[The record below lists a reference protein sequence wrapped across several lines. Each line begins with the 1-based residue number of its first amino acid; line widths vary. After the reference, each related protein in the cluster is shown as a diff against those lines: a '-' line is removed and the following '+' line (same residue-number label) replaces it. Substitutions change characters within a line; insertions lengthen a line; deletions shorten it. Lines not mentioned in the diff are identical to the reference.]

1 MGGRG
6 KEVEDVID
14 WSKVNEDAF
23 IQLLIGKVRE
33 GKLQSSTFKK
43 EVWSEINDELREV
56 IGEDYGIDRLK
67 GKFNR
72 LRTRHRQFSELI
84 GHTGVKWDVTTNVVN
99 ASMNVWD
106 HFFKISKEFRR
117 FKKQGCA
124 EYELL
129 GEIFN
134 RTTATGKLQQLSTE
148 DPLTDTQ
155 ERRLEEEFLSGSM
168 HVDLDTENSEV
179 EGDQRGK
186 KRGSDSSGHRNVK
199 CSKTDKMDA
208 FLDKW
213 AATLTTREE
222 AYKAKADSYKSSSS
236 SGSVDPHS
244 TGLSSPFSS
253 PLERSQIPK
262 MVYKMGVGCYEPQ
275 KVKAGCCKVELM
287 WGRNKGEALRIAVA
301 IWDAKIE
308 DF

>member
-6 KEVEDVID
+6 KEVEDAKD

-43 EVWSEINDELREV
+43 AVWSEINDELREV

-67 GKFNR
+67 GKFNH
-72 LRTRHRQFSELI
+72 LRTRHRQFSQLI

-99 ASMNVWD
+99 ASLN
-106 HFFKISKEFRR
+106 ICKECRR

-148 DPLTDTQ
+148 DPLSDTQ
-155 ERRLEEEFLSGSM
+155 ERCLEEEFLSGSM
-168 HVDLDTENSEV
+168 HVDLEAENSEV

-186 KRGSDSSGHRNVK
+186 KRDSDSCDRRNVK

-213 AATLTTREE
+213 TATLTAREE
-222 AYKAKADSYKSSSS
+222 AYKAKADRYKSSSS
-236 SGSVDPHS
+236 SGSADPHS
-244 TGLSSPFSS
+244 VSVCMDLLEKVEGVSSTSYNKAIKKFLSETWRQIFVGMSDTRRKEWLDGLS
-253 PLERSQIPK
+253 
-262 MVYKMGVGCYEPQ
+262 
-275 KVKAGCCKVELM
+275 
-287 WGRNKGEALRIAVA
+287 
-301 IWDAKIE
+301 
-308 DF
+308 